1 MSRLTDAL
9 HEYMAIEKPAVKEEN
24 RWYATQ
30 DMKEDIEKIQTI
42 LQQIGI
48 NKGDRVL
55 LGLPN
60 SYTFLCAFLA
70 IIDYG
75 ATVATINPAM
85 TEEELNQFVGRCKPV
100 CGFICESHASLLSLD
115 RQSSLNAV
123 VLFEK
128 GGHVSNYFLRG
139 KEDLLFQ
146 AWFPKEKRRRSISEP
161 SEEDIAILLYTSGTT
176 GVPKAVGLS
185 HQQIY
190 AAVQHII
197 QSHRLTKNDRA
208 YNILPLFHVNAQ
220 VVTLLSTILSGGSLV
235 MAPKFSA
242 SKFWHVVTRDEIT
255 WVSAVPAIISILLQ
269 IPKPIERPRHLRFIR
284 SASAPLSLDISMK
297 FSHTF
302 AIPLIQSYGMTEAA
316 SQICVHP
323 IPPLPRKAAS
333 VGLPYGVDL
342 KIIDAQEQ
350 EVRAGEAGEI
360 IIRGDNI
367 ITSYLD
373 NAGSDSFQGGW
384 FHTGDVGYEDEDG
397 YVYIVGRKK
406 ELINRGGEKVSP
418 YEVEQVI
425 RNVPGVEQAAVIG
438 LPDMKYGERIVA
450 FITRDKSKQLADQFV
465 ADAVMAQCRS
475 SLSPQKCPEQ
485 VIVIDRIPVGPTGK
499 VQRSLLKKQI
509 LTIQKEQ
516 KEQFEHV

>member
-9 HEYMAIEKPAVKEEN
+9 HEYMAIDKPAVKEEN

-30 DMKEDIEKIQTI
+30 DLKEDIERIQTL

-48 NKGDRVL
+48 KKGDRVL

-60 SYTFLCAFLA
+60 SYTFLCTFLA

-100 CGFICESHASLLSLD
+100 CGFIRESHASLLLPD
-115 RQSSLNAV
+115 HQSSLHAIAI
-123 VLFEK
+123 FENE
-128 GGHVSNYFLRG
+128 GHIAKYFIRG
-139 KEDLLFQ
+139 NDNLFQ
-146 AWFPKEKRRRSISEP
+146 AWFPEEERRQSISEP

-185 HQQIY
+185 HQQVY
-190 AAVQHII
+190 SAAQHII
-197 QSHRLTKNDRA
+197 QSHRLTKADRA

-220 VVTLLSTILSGGSLV
+220 VVTLLSTFLSGGSLV

-255 WVSAVPAIISILLQ
+255 WVSAVPAIITILLQ
-269 IPKPIERPRHLRFIR
+269 IPKPIERPRYLRFIR

-297 FSHTF
+297 FSHAF

-323 IPPLPRKAAS
+323 IPPLLRKAAS

-350 EVRAGEAGEI
+350 EMRAGEAGEI
-360 IIRGDNI
+360 IIRGDSI

-373 NAGSDSFQGGW
+373 NAGSHSFQGGW
-384 FHTGDVGYEDEDG
+384 FHTGDVGYVDEDG

-438 LPDMKYGERIVA
+438 LPDMKYGEQIVA

-465 ADAVMAQCRS
+465 ADAVMAQCRR

-485 VIVIDRIPVGPTGK
+485 VVVIDHIPVGPTGK

-509 LTIQKEQ
+509 LTTQKEQ
-516 KEQFEHV
+516 KEQLEHV